1 MCIRPEAGMC
11 CIKYQPCADIGVTA
25 YSLSAGDTALTT
37 GLYDSQCT
45 YDYIAIDGEHY
56 LVDFNK

>member
-1 MCIRPEAGMC
+1 MC

-45 YDYIAIDGEHY
+45 YDYSAIDGEQY
-56 LVDFNK
+56 LVDFNI

>member
-1 MCIRPEAGMC
+1 MC

-25 YSLSAGDTALTT
+25 YSLSAGDTAAT